1 MPVFSDI
8 FQRFIQKRPVATMVL
23 ILLENFLNADKLD
36 RWFNTVRQSQY
47 TKEILFSSIIGLML
61 NVVCNIRPNVHS
73 AYRDSEIQASVV
85 ALYAK
90 LQNMELT
97 TSQALV
103 RYIAGEAETLLN
115 HVGGTHLDL
124 LPGYRVKFLD
134 GNSIEGTEHRLDVLR
149 GTKAGALPGKALV
162 VFDPR
167 LGLAIDVFPC
177 EDGHAQERSLLPAVA
192 ATIEA
197 RDVYVMDRNFCVLE
211 FLFNFHKKSAFFV
224 ARQHGN
230 TPYKRLTGL
239 KFVGNSATGKVFEQ
253 DVEITA
259 PTGETL
265 QIRRVVVTLNKPTR
279 SDDKNLILLTNL
291 PKEGVDA
298 LKVAELYRA
307 RWGIETAFQKLESH
321 LNSEINTLGYP
332 KAALFSFCLAL
343 VAFNLYAVVMAVLQ
357 ATHPNKV
364 IKDVVSE
371 YYIAQEIDVAMD
383 GISIAMT
390 ENERAVLTQASPSE
404 LATLLLDIAC
414 YVDLKKY
421 EKNPRGPKKPPIK
434 RTQFKGHPHV
444 STAKLLKGIT
454 PKIVAGK
461 AA

>member
-1 MPVFSDI
+1 MFSDI
-8 FQRFIQKRPVATMVL
+8 FQRFIQKRPVAMMVF

-36 RWFNTVRQSQY
+36 RWFDTVRPSQY
-47 TKEILFSSIIGLML
+47 TKEILFSSIVGLML
-61 NVVCNIRPNVHS
+61 NVVCNIRPSVHS

-85 ALYAK
+85 ALYGK
-90 LQNMELT
+90 LQNLEPT

-103 RYIAGEAETLLN
+103 RYIAGEAEALLN
-115 HVGGTHLDL
+115 HLGGTHPDL

-134 GNSIEGTEHRLDVLR
+134 GNCIEATEHRLEVLR
-149 GTKAGALPGKALV
+149 KTSAGALPGKALV

-167 LGLAIDVFPC
+167 LGIAVDVFPC

-192 ATIEA
+192 ATIQA
-197 RDVYVMDRNFCVLE
+197 DDLYVMDRNFCVLE

-224 ARQHGN
+224 VRQHGN

-239 KFVGNSATGKVFEQ
+239 KFIGNSATGRVFEH

-265 QIRRVVVTLNKPTR
+265 HVRRVVVRLNKPTR
-279 SDDKNLILLTNL
+279 NGDKNLIILTNL
-291 PKEGVDA
+291 PKEKVDA
-298 LKVAELYRA
+298 FKVAELYRA

-343 VAFNLYAVVMAVLQ
+343 VAFNIYAVVMAVLQ
-357 ATHPNKV
+357 ATHPDKV

-371 YYIAQEIDVAMD
+371 YYIAQEIDVATD
-383 GISIAMT
+383 GISVGIP
-390 ENERAVLTQASPSE
+390 ENEWAFFTKLGSSE
-404 LATLLLDIAC
+404 LAIILLNIAS

-421 EKNPRGPKKPPIK
+421 EKNPRGPKKPRPE

-444 STAKLLKGIT
+444 STAKLLNGIT
-454 PKIVAGK
+454 PRVVAAK

>member
-103 RYIAGEAETLLN
+103 RYIAGEAETLLH

-239 KFVGNSATGKVFEQ
+239 KFVGNFATGKVFEQ

-343 VAFNLYAVVMAVLQ
+343 VAFNIYAVVMAVLQ

>member
-1 MPVFSDI
+1 MFSDI
-8 FQRFIQKRPVATMVL
+8 FQRFIQQRPVATMVL
-23 ILLENFLNADKLD
+23 VLLENFLNADKLD
-36 RWFNTVRQSQY
+36 RWFNTVRRTQY
-47 TKEILFSSIIGLML
+47 TKEILFSSIVGLML
-61 NVVCNIRPNVHS
+61 NVVCNIRPSVHS
-73 AYRDSEIQASVV
+73 AHRDSEIQASVV

-90 LQNMELT
+90 LKNMELT

-103 RYIAGEAETLLN
+103 RSIAGEAETLLN
-115 HVGGTHLDL
+115 HVGGTHLES

-134 GNSIEGTEHRLDVLR
+134 GNSIEGTEHRLEVLR
-149 GTKAGALPGKALV
+149 GSNAGALPGKTLV

-167 LGLAIDVFPC
+167 LGLAVDVFPC
-177 EDGHAQERSLLPAVA
+177 EDGHAQERSLLLAVA
-192 ATIEA
+192 VTIQA

-230 TPYKRLTGL
+230 TPYNRLIEL
-239 KFVGNSATGKVFEQ
+239 KFVRNSPTGKVFEQ
-253 DVEITA
+253 EVEITA

-265 QIRRVVVTLNKPTR
+265 QIRRIVVTLNKPTR
-279 SDDKNLILLTNL
+279 NDDKNLIILTNL
-291 PKEGVDA
+291 PKEAADA

-343 VAFNLYAVVMAVLQ
+343 VAFNIYAVVMAVLQ
-357 ATHPNKV
+357 ATHLNQA

-371 YYIAQEIDVAMD
+371 YYIAQEIDVATD

-390 ENERAVLTQASPSE
+390 ENERALFTQASPSE
-404 LATLLLDIAC
+404 LATILLNIAA

-421 EKNPRGPKKPPIK
+421 AKNPRGPKKPPIK

>member
-1 MPVFSDI
+1 MFSDI

-47 TKEILFSSIIGLML
+47 TKNILFSSIVGLML
-61 NVVCNIRPNVHS
+61 NVVCNVRPSVHS
-73 AYRDSEIQASVV
+73 AYRDSEIHASVV

-90 LQNMELT
+90 LQKVELT

-103 RYIAGEAETLLN
+103 RYIAGEAEA
-115 HVGGTHLDL
+115 VIEQIGGASPAL

-134 GNSIEGTEHRLDVLR
+134 GNSIEATEHRLEVLR
-149 GTKAGALPGKALV
+149 ETNAGPLPGKTLV
-162 VFDPR
+162 VFDPQ

-192 ATIEA
+192 ATIQP

-211 FLFNFHKKSAFFV
+211 FLFDFPKKSAFFV
-224 ARQHGN
+224 ARQHGH
-230 TPYKRLTGL
+230 TPYKRLTEL

-253 DVEITA
+253 QVEITA
-259 PTGETL
+259 PTGEKL

-279 SDDKNLILLTNL
+279 NGDNNLILLTNL
-291 PKEGVDA
+291 PEEVDA
-298 LKVAELYRA
+298 LTVAELYRA

-321 LNSEINTLGYP
+321 LNSEINALGYP

-343 VAFNLYAVVMAVLQ
+343 VAFNIYAVVMAVLQ
-357 ATHPNKV
+357 ATHPEKV
-364 IKDVVSE
+364 IKDEVSE
-371 YYIAQEIDVAMD
+371 YYIAQEIDVATD
-383 GISIAMT
+383 GILIAIP
-390 ENERAVLTQASPSE
+390 EEEWAVFAHASPSE
-404 LATLLLDIAC
+404 LAILLLDIAS

-421 EKNPRGPKKPPIK
+421 EKNPRGPKKPRTE

-454 PKIVAGK
+454 PKVVAGK

>member
-1 MPVFSDI
+1 M
-8 FQRFIQKRPVATMVL
+8 
-23 ILLENFLNADKLD
+23 
-36 RWFNTVRQSQY
+36 
-47 TKEILFSSIIGLML
+47 
-61 NVVCNIRPNVHS
+61 
-73 AYRDSEIQASVV
+73 
-85 ALYAK
+85 
-90 LQNMELT
+90 
-97 TSQALV
+97 
-103 RYIAGEAETLLN
+103 
-115 HVGGTHLDL
+115 
-124 LPGYRVKFLD
+124 PGYRVKFLD
-134 GNSIEGTEHRLDVLR
+134 GNSIEATEHRLEVLR
-149 GTKAGALPGKALV
+149 ETNAGALPGKTLV

-167 LGLAIDVFPC
+167 WGLAVDVFPC
-177 EDGHAQERSLLPAVA
+177 EDGHAQERSLLTAVA
-192 ATIEA
+192 ATIQA

-253 DVEITA
+253 EVEITA

-279 SDDKNLILLTNL
+279 NDDKNLILLTNL
-291 PKEGVDA
+291 PKEEVDA

-343 VAFNLYAVVMAVLQ
+343 VAFNIYAVVMAVLQ
-357 ATHPNKV
+357 ATHPDKV

-383 GISIAMT
+383 GI
-390 ENERAVLTQASPSE
+390 
-404 LATLLLDIAC
+404 
-414 YVDLKKY
+414 
-421 EKNPRGPKKPPIK
+421 
-434 RTQFKGHPHV
+434 
-444 STAKLLKGIT
+444 
-454 PKIVAGK
+454 
-461 AA
+461 

>member
-1 MPVFSDI
+1 MFSDI

-36 RWFNTVRQSQY
+36 KWFNTVRRSQY
-47 TKEILFSSIIGLML
+47 TKEILFSSIVGLMI
-61 NVVCNIRPNVHS
+61 NVVCKVRPSVHS
-73 AYRDSEIQASVV
+73 AYRDSQIRASVV

-90 LQNMELT
+90 LQNMEPT

-103 RYIAGEAETLLN
+103 RYIAGEAEGLLEQ
-115 HVGGTHLDL
+115 VGGTSPAL

-134 GNSIEGTEHRLDVLR
+134 GNCIEATEHRLEVLR
-149 GTKAGALPGKALV
+149 ETNAGALPGKTLV
-162 VFDPR
+162 VFDHQS
-167 LGLAIDVFPC
+167 GLAMDVFPC
-177 EDGHAQERSLLPAVA
+177 EDGHAQERSLLTAVA
-192 ATIEA
+192 ATIQA

-211 FLFNFHKKSAFFV
+211 FLFHFPKKSAFFV

-230 TPYKRLTGL
+230 TPYKPLSEL
-239 KFVGNSATGKVFEQ
+239 EFVGNSETGNVFEQ
-253 DVEITA
+253 AVEITA

-265 QIRRVVVTLNKPTR
+265 QLRRVVVTLNKPTR
-279 SDDKNLILLTNL
+279 KGDKNLVLLTNL
-291 PKEGVDA
+291 PGEVDA
-298 LKVAELYRA
+298 LKVAELYRE

-357 ATHPNKV
+357 AAHPEKV
-364 IKDVVSE
+364 IKDEVSE
-371 YYIAQEIDVAMD
+371 YYIAQEIDVATD
-383 GISIAMT
+383 GILIAIPEDEWGMFT
-390 ENERAVLTQASPSE
+390 HAHPSE
-404 LATLLLDIAC
+404 LAVILLEVAS

-421 EKNPRGPKKPPIK
+421 KKNPRGPKKPPIK
-434 RTQFKGHPHV
+434 RTRFKGHTHV

-454 PKIVAGK
+454 PRVLAEKVA
-461 AA
+461 